1 MIKVTKD
8 LVLHL
13 ENLARLELSEEQRE
27 SLMKDFQEILDYVE
41 LLSEVDVEGVEP
53 MYTPVEDVAELRTG
67 EPRFFEG
74 RDLIKKNFPEEKDGH
89 IKVPGIH
96 R

>member
-1 MIKVTKD
+1 MIKVTKE

-13 ENLARLELSEEQRE
+13 ENLARLELSEEQRQ

-41 LLSEVDVEGVEP
+41 LLNEVEVEGVEP
-53 MYTPVEDVAELRTG
+53 MYTPVENNAALRTG
-67 EPRFFEG
+67 EPKLFEG
-74 RDLIKKNFPEEKDGH
+74 RDLIKKNFPDEKDGH

-96 R
+96 Q